1 MTTKIIRDGEGDEH
15 AEPLKVEAFKEGQGV
30 AAHAEDRSTGG
41 SVVGAPGMVEREAY
55 ELGFKA
61 GERAGFAIGA
71 QKATVT
77 AQALARLLAEI
88 GRFRNEIYGSAEKEL
103 ATLAIAIARKV
114 IGREVEISD
123 DVVRG
128 FARDAIDALTGEREI
143 IIRMNPKDMETI
155 KQYRAEILEN
165 GAAKS
170 VRLRSDES
178 ISRGGCIVETNFQE
192 AEATIEGCLRAIEER
207 LKDERK

>member
-15 AEPLKVEAFKEGQGV
+15 AEPLKVEAFEEGG
-30 AAHAEDRSTGG
+30 AHVEDRSMSGKGG
-41 SVVGAPGMVEREAY
+41 EVVGAPGAIEREAY

-77 AQALARLLAEI
+77 TQALARLLAEI
-88 GRFRNEIYGSAEKEL
+88 GRFRNEMYRSAEKEL
-103 ATLAIAIARKV
+103 TTLALAIARKV
-114 IGREVEISD
+114 IGREIEISGE
-123 DVVRG
+123 VVRG

-143 IIRMNPKDMETI
+143 IIRINPKDMETI
-155 KQYRAEILEN
+155 RQYRAEILDQ

-178 ISRGGCIVETNFQE
+178 VSRGGCIVETNFQE
-192 AEATIEGCLRAIEER
+192 AEATIDGFLRAIEER